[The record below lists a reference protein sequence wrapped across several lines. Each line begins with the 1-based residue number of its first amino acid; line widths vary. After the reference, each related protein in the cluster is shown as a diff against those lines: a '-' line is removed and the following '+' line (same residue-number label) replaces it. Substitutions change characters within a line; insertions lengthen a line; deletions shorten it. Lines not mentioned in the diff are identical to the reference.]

1 MKTKKIL
8 AMVCLGVAFTACSNE
23 EEEQMSAPIGETANL
38 VIDLGGFKTTRGID
52 DPYEQEKETFA
63 TLQIMIVDNAG
74 TIMRSDYIASGLAD
88 VSEYTKIYGTI
99 KATSSDVYVVA
110 NLKEKIAVTETTTLT
125 EVKAAVYEALNQQ
138 VSGKIIMDGIGKI
151 DKQILITVGEDTPK
165 DGDYDDKLNTYGA
178 AVEISPIVARMQI
191 KTIVKKADS
200 KVTSFNVAG
209 IYMNKTY
216 KEMALNL
223 TGSDLISYGSVGDDY
238 TDANFGVFAIEDD
251 FVNGAF
257 PAGKCAAFNYF
268 AEACTGALA
277 KAAPHILIKLTN
289 IKYAE
294 GYNGLTE
301 GWLTIQRYDTD
312 PVNRNT
318 IYTIDKVEFDE
329 SNIGPN
335 PYQTTANIQVSVTV
349 KPWTKTTLIPS
360 LD

>member
-1 MKTKKIL
+1 
-8 AMVCLGVAFTACSNE
+8 MVCLGVAFTACSNE

-52 DPYEQEKETFA
+52 DPYLKEKETFA

-125 EVKAAVYEALNQQ
+125 EVKKAVYEALNQQ
-138 VSGKIIMDGIGKI
+138 ESGKIIMDGIGKI

-165 DGDYDDKLNTYGA
+165 DEDYDDKLNTYGA

-191 KTIVKKADS
+191 KTIVKKDGS
-200 KVTSFNVAG
+200 KVESFNVAG

-216 KEMALNL
+216 KKMALNL
-223 TGSDLISYGSVGDDY
+223 TGSDRIKYDSDKKDY
-238 TDANFGVFAIEDD
+238 TKDNFGVFAIEEGLVD
-251 FVNGAF
+251 GAI
-257 PAGKCAAFNYF
+257 PVEKCAAFNYF
-268 AEACTGALA
+268 AEAYTEEFAN
-277 KAAPHILIKLTN
+277 AAPHILIKLTN
-289 IKYAE
+289 IIYE
-294 GYNGLTE
+294 DGYNGLTE
-301 GWLTIQRYDTD
+301 GWLTIQGYKAVD

>member
-1 MKTKKIL
+1 
-8 AMVCLGVAFTACSNE
+8 MVCLGVAFTACSNE

-52 DPYEQEKETFA
+52 DPYVKDKETFA

-74 TIMRSDYIASGLAD
+74 MIMRSEYIASGLAD
-88 VSEYTKIYGTI
+88 VSGYTKIYGAI
-99 KATSSDVYVVA
+99 KATSSNVYVVA
-110 NLKEKIAVTETTTLT
+110 NLTKEIAVTKDATTLT

-209 IYMNKTY
+209 IYMNQTY
-216 KEMALNL
+216 KKMALNL
-223 TGSDLISYGSVGDDY
+223 TGSDRIAYGSVGGDY
-238 TDANFGVFAIEDD
+238 TETNFGVFAIEEN

-257 PAGKCAAFNYF
+257 PVDKCAAFNYF
-268 AEACTGALA
+268 AEAYTEKFAN
-277 KAAPHILIKLTN
+277 AAPHILIKLTD
-289 IKYAE
+289 IIYE
-294 GYNGLTE
+294 DGYNGLTE
-301 GWLTIQRYDTD
+301 GWLTIQGYDTD

-318 IYTIDKVEFDE
+318 IYTIDKVEFGE

-360 LD
+360 LG

>member
-1 MKTKKIL
+1 
-8 AMVCLGVAFTACSNE
+8 MVCLGVAFTACSNE

-52 DPYEQEKETFA
+52 DPYLKEKETFA

-74 TIMRSDYIASGLAD
+74 TIMRSEYISELTNVSG
-88 VSEYTKIYGTI
+88 YTKIYGAI

-110 NLKEKIAVTETTTLT
+110 NLTKEIAVTKDATTLT

-165 DGDYDDKLNTYGA
+165 DEKYDDKLNTYGA

-209 IYMNKTY
+209 IYMNQTY
-216 KEMALNL
+216 KKMALNL
-223 TGSDLISYGSVGDDY
+223 TGSDRIAYGPVGGDY
-238 TDANFGVFAIEDD
+238 TEAKFGVFAIEKD
-251 FVNGAF
+251 FVDGAI
-257 PAGKCAAFNYF
+257 PVGKCAAFNYF
-268 AEACTGALA
+268 AEACTGELA
-277 KAAPHILIKLTN
+277 KAAPHILIKLTD
-289 IKYAE
+289 IAYAS

-318 IYTIDKVEFDE
+318 IYTIDKVEFGE

-335 PYQTTANIQVSVTV
+335 PYQTVANIQVSVTV
-349 KPWTKTTLIPS
+349 KDWNTVALIPG